1 MISRF
6 DARLLLT
13 ARILALILPLCF
25 IAGRVAVDVALSLTV
40 ILFVLR
46 SAAARDWSWTR
57 SAWFKIGAGLWLW
70 MLFVS
75 LFAFDSGLSFSQAA
89 PWLRF
94 LIFAAALEAWIL
106 DETWMRR
113 LLWVLTGVVVF
124 VALDVWLQ
132 YFTGSEIFGR
142 ARPSDQRLTGP
153 FNGLRVGIFITK
165 VMFPV
170 ILGAFVWRL
179 WRRPA
184 AKAGFIAM
192 TLLLVGA
199 VFVSGER
206 MALLLCLIGLGLAAV
221 VQRGAARAWMV
232 GTLALAL
239 VAVVALGLSDP
250 RMLQRH
256 VEQTAETA
264 QGLSDSPYGQ
274 IWRSALHLASE
285 RPLTGVGMKNFR
297 VACDDPVIGLPEAE
311 VPLRCTTHPHN
322 LYIEWLTEAGVPG
335 LLGFLLL
342 VAVWGRRLWRAS
354 RAEPINLWL
363 LGPLVAVAIH
373 LWPLGPSASFF
384 SNWFGGIFWLCMG
397 WALAAAR
404 LAEQRRSMR

>member
-6 DARLLLT
+6 DARLLLV
-13 ARILALILPLCF
+13 ARILVLILPLLF
-25 IAGRVAVDVALSLTV
+25 IAGRVAVDTALSLTV

-57 SAWFKIGAGLWLW
+57 SAWFKIGATLWLW

-124 VALDVWLQ
+124 IGLDVWLQ

-153 FNGLRVGIFITK
+153 FDGLRVGIFITK

-179 WRRPA
+179 WRRPE

-206 MALLLCLIGLGLAAV
+206 MALLLCLVGLGLAAV

-239 VAVVALGLSDP
+239 AALVALGLSDP

-256 VEQTAETA
+256 VAQTAETA
-264 QGLSDSPYGQ
+264 QGLADSPYGQ

-285 RPLTGVGMKNFR
+285 RPLIGVGMKNFR
-297 VACDDPVIGLPEAE
+297 VACDDPVIGLPAAE

-342 VAVWGRRLWRAS
+342 VVAWGRRLWRAS